1 MLVLALE
8 FSRGVPARGAR
19 LTATDN
25 RGETGAYGASG
36 RRGRTEAASPEGTQG
51 SFPQN
56 GRARPGGHGRL
67 DPLTDGLPT
76 IELHEEHRPTLFRGW
91 EAVRQR
97 RRMTWTPSSQCSTS
111 VVVDPTSGRRHS
123 LERR

>member
-8 FSRGVPARGAR
+8 FSRDVPARGAR
-19 LTATDN
+19 PTATDN

-56 GRARPGGHGRL
+56 GRARPGSPGRL
-67 DPLTDGLPT
+67 DPVTDGLPAV
-76 IELHEEHRPTLFRGW
+76 ELT
-91 EAVRQR
+91 R
-97 RRMTWTPSSQCSTS
+97 RSTN
-111 VVVDPTSGRRHS
+111 PPLGGGRRS
-123 LERR
+123 ANVGG